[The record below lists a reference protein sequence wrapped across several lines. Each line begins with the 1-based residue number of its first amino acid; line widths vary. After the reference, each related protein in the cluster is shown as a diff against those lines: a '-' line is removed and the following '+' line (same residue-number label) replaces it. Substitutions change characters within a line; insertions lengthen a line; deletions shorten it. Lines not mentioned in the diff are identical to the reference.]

1 MNVKDIDLNIGED
14 FGMIY
19 AVQDDN
25 VDLTGFKSVFAIRK
39 RASGPLVIKVQG
51 VASGKIATF
60 NISGKDTLEIKSFGE
75 HVYDAFAYKES
86 EPSRYYKLG
95 MGVVNI
101 IQDVAMH
108 D

>member
-14 FGMIY
+14 FGIVY

-51 VASGKIATF
+51 VVSGRLRHSIF
-60 NISGKDTLEIKSFGE
+60 PERI
-75 HVYDAFAYKES
+75 
-86 EPSRYYKLG
+86 P
-95 MGVVNI
+95 
-101 IQDVAMH
+101 
-108 D
+108 

>member
-14 FGMIY
+14 FGIVY

-51 VASGKIATF
+51 GSIWE
-60 NISGKDTLEIKSFGE
+60 DC
-75 HVYDAFAYKES
+75 D
-86 EPSRYYKLG
+86 
-95 MGVVNI
+95 
-101 IQDVAMH
+101 IQYFRKGYPRNQVLW
-108 D
+108 

>member
-14 FGMIY
+14 FGIVY

-51 VASGKIATF
+51 GSIWE
-60 NISGKDTLEIKSFGE
+60 DC
-75 HVYDAFAYKES
+75 D
-86 EPSRYYKLG
+86 
-95 MGVVNI
+95 
-101 IQDVAMH
+101 IQYFWKGYLRNYVLW
-108 D
+108 

>member
-14 FGMIY
+14 FGIVY

-51 VASGKIATF
+51 VASGRIATF
-60 NISGKDTLEIKSFGE
+60 NISGKDTLEIHNHDSSKKWD
-75 HVYDAFAYKES
+75 VYRNKWKE
-86 EPSRYYKLG
+86 
-95 MGVVNI
+95 
-101 IQDVAMH
+101 A
-108 D
+108 